1 MVNIIPDDVSIR
13 LKHIFSLT
21 CAGKADCEQKDKHF
35 VICTNPCYPEVS
47 EDRSDNVQAVTV
59 TVFGCRLAFVL
70 SDGWLVAT
78 QPSCERPISLFATGC
93 LICQIHQW
101 RFEVYALRNR
111 FASAHDQRRVVAW
124 F

>member
-1 MVNIIPDDVSIR
+1 MVNIIIDVNNG
-13 LKHIFSLT
+13 LKHIFTFT

-70 SDGWLVAT
+70 SDGWLVGWLLPNHLAKD
-78 QPSCERPISLFATGC
+78 RFLFLRQVVSFVKFTYGV
-93 LICQIHQW
+93 L
-101 RFEVYALRNR
+101 RFM
-111 FASAHDQRRVVAW
+111 H
-124 F
+124 